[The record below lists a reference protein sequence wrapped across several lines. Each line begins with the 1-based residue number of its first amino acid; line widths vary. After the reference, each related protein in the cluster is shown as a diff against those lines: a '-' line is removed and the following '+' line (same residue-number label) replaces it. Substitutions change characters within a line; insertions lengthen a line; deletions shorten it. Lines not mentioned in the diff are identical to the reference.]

1 MPDNQRSNRFLAIGG
16 ILSVIPSLLL
26 WLLPKLAR
34 IPEDTKAI
42 AQAVG
47 ESGSRNLGLEI
58 FLWCVLLAG
67 IGCLIYAFK
76 LRFPNP
82 EDIQFEEEWE
92 KKGR

>member
-1 MPDNQRSNRFLAIGG
+1 MPDNQGSNRFLAIGG
-16 ILSVIPSLLL
+16 ILCAIPGFLL

-34 IPEDTKAI
+34 TPQDAELITQAI
-42 AQAVG
+42 G
-47 ESGSRNLGLEI
+47 EYGSRNLGLEI
-58 FLWCVLLAG
+58 FLWCVLFVG